1 MGVAAQ
7 IAEPTESARAG
18 RRSGRGGRGGGRE
31 RRGGGSGSCEHGLA
45 RRADCCRALGG
56 EDEVRGFA
64 DLKSLSVGGG
74 DVETRAERACQDEVN
89 ARAGMPLGSLPREP
103 ARQQAGNRRGLTTQS
118 GADATMGSAAT
129 RGERGAELP
138 GLGACRS
145 GGMRARRT
153 RSLGSMKPNA
163 GRGQAVGRFLLRRP
177 ITPKI
182 FPSTPASSLRP
193 YKGASRAQTLRRA
206 ARLKARRRIADRILV
221 T

>member
-31 RRGGGSGSCEHGLA
+31 RWGGGSGSCEHGLA

-138 GLGACRS
+138 GLGACRWRNADAP
-145 GGMRARRT
+145 GRWVEAGRD
-153 RSLGSMKPNA
+153 A

-206 ARLKARRRIADRILV
+206 ARLKARRRITDRVLV

>member
-138 GLGACRS
+138 GLGACRWRNA
-145 GGMRARRT
+145 GQTHPVVWVEAERRPRPSR
-153 RSLGSMKPNA
+153 RSLLAAAPNYTKNISIHA
-163 GRGQAVGRFLLRRP
+163 SVFAAAV
-177 ITPKI
+177 
-182 FPSTPASSLRP
+182 
-193 YKGASRAQTLRRA
+193 
-206 ARLKARRRIADRILV
+206 
-221 T
+221 